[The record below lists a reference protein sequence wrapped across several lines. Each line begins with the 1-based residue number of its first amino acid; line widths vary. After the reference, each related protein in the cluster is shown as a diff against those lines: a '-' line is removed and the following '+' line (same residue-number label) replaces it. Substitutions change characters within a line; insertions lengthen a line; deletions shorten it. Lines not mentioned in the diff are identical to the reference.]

1 MIDRRFAALGAAI
14 ALLMLSAIPV
24 AAGSP
29 RAPNNYTWHIYQ
41 SDQSGV
47 GDNVDPNLV
56 NGWGLTRSS
65 TSPWWVANNGTA
77 TSTLYNG
84 AGAALPL
91 VVKVP
96 GAPTGTVFNGGTG
109 FAITDGVTTAA
120 ARFLF
125 ASEDGTISGWNPG
138 VPATNPPVTSTQAFV
153 GATHAKAI
161 YKGLAIASWNGAD
174 YLYATDFH
182 RGRVDVYDSSF
193 KRLSWKHAF
202 RDPHLPKHYAPFG
215 IQELNGMIF
224 VTYARQDKAREDEIA
239 GTGKGFVSAFDP
251 RGHFLGR
258 IASRG
263 ALNAPW
269 GLAWAPATG
278 FGRFS
283 GDLLVGNF
291 GNGRINGYRW
301 LNGHWK
307 FDGTVRDANGKAIV
321 VDGLWGIGFGNGA
334 AAGPTTTLYFAAGPD
349 DESHG
354 TFGAIWATP

>member
-1 MIDRRFAALGAAI
+1 MIDRRFAALGAGL
-14 ALLMLSAIPV
+14 ALVLLSAIPV

-29 RAPNNYTWHIYQ
+29 RPPNVYTWHIYQ
-41 SDQSGV
+41 SDQPMV
-47 GDNVDPNLV
+47 GDGVDTNLV
-56 NGWGLTRSS
+56 NGWGLVHGPAT
-65 TSPWWVANNGTA
+65 PWWVANNGTA

-109 FAITDGVTTAA
+109 FVVSSGGASGA

-138 VPATNPPVTSTQAFV
+138 VPASNPPATSTQAIV
-153 GATHAKAI
+153 AAWHAKSI
-161 YKGLAIASWNGAD
+161 YKGLAIASWDGAD

-182 RGRVDVYDSSF
+182 RGRVDVYDSTF
-193 KRLSWKHAF
+193 TRVHWKHAF
-202 RDPHLPKHYAPFG
+202 RDPRLPKHYAPFG
-215 IQELNGMIF
+215 IQALNGMIF
-224 VTYARQDKAREDEIA
+224 VTYAKQDKHREDEIA
-239 GTGKGFVSAFDP
+239 GTGKGFVSAFDA
-251 RGHFLGR
+251 RGKFLGR
-258 IASRG
+258 VASRG

-307 FDGTVRDANGKAIV
+307 FDGTLRTADGKAIV
-321 VDGLWGIGFGNGA
+321 VDGLWGIGFGNDV
-334 AAGPTTTLYFAAGPD
+334 AAGPSTSLYFAAGPD

-354 TFGAIWATP
+354 TFGAIWAP